1 MFGKGGMN
9 LGNLKKMAEDMQ
21 TKMAKVQ
28 EELKER
34 VVEGSAGGGA
44 VTAFVNGAQEVMGIK
59 INPDIVK
66 SAIGGSASGGPEDA
80 EMLADMV
87 MAAVNQGLQKSRE
100 LSQSE
105 MSKITGGLG
114 GLPGF

>member
-44 VTAFVNGAQEVMGIK
+44 VTAFVNGAQEIMGIK
-59 INPDIVK
+59 INPDVVK
-66 SAIGGSASGGPEDA
+66 PEDA

-105 MSKITGGLG
+105 MGKVTGGLG
-114 GLPGF
+114 GMPGLPF

>member
-21 TKMAKVQ
+21 TKMAKMQ

-34 VVEGSAGGGA
+34 VVEGTAGGGA
-44 VTAFVNGAQEVMGIK
+44 VTAYVNGAQEIMGIK
-59 INPDIVK
+59 INPEVVK
-66 SAIGGSASGGPEDA
+66 PEDA
-80 EMLADMV
+80 EMLSDLI
-87 MAAVNQGLQKSRE
+87 MAAVNQGLQKSKE
-100 LSQSE
+100 MSQGE

>member
-21 TKMAKVQ
+21 SKMAKMQ
-28 EELKER
+28 DDLKER

-59 INPDIVK
+59 INPDVVK
-66 SAIGGSASGGPEDA
+66 PEDA
-80 EMLADMV
+80 EMLSDMIT
-87 MAAVNQGLQKSRE
+87 AAVNQGLQKSKE
-100 LSQSE
+100 MSQNE

-114 GLPGF
+114 GMPGLPF